1 MTDFDPTKP
10 CKTVEGARVE
20 VLERRLFDS
29 VRGELLI
36 VIHGNRNYS
45 AEFIMAHWPNGQL
58 VFGSDD
64 LKKSLSLVNV
74 PERQYSKTWFDSRGN
89 FFESPLCLFKEPFDA
104 VPVIYRAGHKVYEN
118 DEFSHFEPLE
128 GKA

>member
-1 MTDFDPTKP
+1 MTEFDPTKP

-64 LKKSLSLVNV
+64 LKKSLSLVNE
-74 PERQYSKTWFDSRGN
+74 PEYQYSALYVLEDGQIMH
-89 FFESPLCLFKEPFDA
+89 SPLFGVKVPNKQHSGVLVGHRVFKDKKY
-104 VPVIYRAGHKVYEN
+104 IR
-118 DEFSHFEPLE
+118 FEPLE
-128 GKA
+128 GEV